1 MGKRRFPPLKH
12 REVIEILINLDFVP
26 CRKAGGSHTQYERP
40 DDGIRG
46 RRIVTV
52 DDYEE
57 FDETLIKIMISQS
70 GFSREEF
77 YGACKKTSKKI

>member
-12 REVIEILINLDFVP
+12 REIIEILTNLEFVP
-26 CRKAGGSHTQYERP
+26 CRKASSSHTQYERP

-70 GFSREEF
+70 GFSREDF